1 MRVSTND
8 GNVFTISNWNKM
20 KTLVNISKDVGE
32 DEIVPLPFINSWQL
46 NLVLENRIE
55 ENVFESLI
63 VCNYLEYTEPIDEI
77 IYTFQISKISEKYQ
91 KFLKPFYLK
100 IFSSFEN
107 VEDAREFRKGKD
119 LPEIY
124 QDVNSN
130 WSLDLFAKL
139 GNVEI
144 VKLLLKYRTF
154 EDYKEPARL
163 AALEGHLKVY
173 KLIAKDTD
181 IFPSGYAN
189 FLLFKTELYPFDF
202 NQHSIKMA
210 CIYGS
215 LKFFKDHEDA
225 IKSYPYDVIAGAI
238 HYKQVKILKY
248 LMNITNQKENI
259 MKYIMQKD
267 FDLFKQLYK
276 PDEKEFYVDNLHFF
290 SFWDSLKFQYH
301 FDKGPFLIIFG
312 FAMCF
317 IMFIQLMII
326 NS

>member
-20 KTLVNISKDVGE
+20 KTLVNISKDIKE

-63 VCNYLEYTEPIDEI
+63 VCNYLEYTELIDEI
-77 IYTFQISKISEKYQ
+77 IYTFQISKISERYQ

-124 QDVNSN
+124 QDVNKN

-139 GNVEI
+139 GNEEI

-173 KLIAKDTD
+173 KLIANDTD

-210 CIYGS
+210 CIYGF
-215 LKFFKDHEDA
+215 LKFLK
-225 IKSYPYDVIAGAI
+225 I
-238 HYKQVKILKY
+238 HKC
-248 LMNITNQKENI
+248 M
-259 MKYIMQKD
+259 
-267 FDLFKQLYK
+267 
-276 PDEKEFYVDNLHFF
+276 
-290 SFWDSLKFQYH
+290 
-301 FDKGPFLIIFG
+301 PF
-312 FAMCF
+312 
-317 IMFIQLMII
+317 
-326 NS
+326 